1 MLSPV
6 FHTKER
12 TAMEVKDW
20 SYEEFP
26 EFSREVAGAR
36 RVSTT
41 GDEMGVELLRDVVYA
56 TRETGDLH
64 LQILLPATRELTRA
78 RRAIAAAGGE
88 ARAASFPCLVYVQG
102 SAWKKQNCMRDLPQ
116 LARLAARGVVVA
128 VVEYRDS
135 SVAVHPAQVEDTLD
149 AVRFMVA
156 NAKRYDVS
164 AKKIVLG
171 GNSSGG
177 HTAMYACVARDVD
190 GEALLPT
197 CVRGVID
204 WYGAVSLMHE
214 DGYPSTANTL
224 TAESP
229 EGMLMGGVDLRDH
242 DDLRRIASVTEHV
255 SADAPL
261 PPALIVHGTKDRT
274 VNCELSA
281 ELHERLRAC
290 GHDSEL
296 VLVEGADH
304 GGCEFFRD
312 DLVDIYED
320 FIRRVTA

>member
-1 MLSPV
+1 
-6 FHTKER
+6 
-12 TAMEVKDW
+12 MEVKDW

-26 EFSREVAGAR
+26 AFSREVEGAR
-36 RVSTT
+36 RVATA
-41 GDEMGVELLRDVVYA
+41 GDEMGVELIGDVVYA

-64 LQILLPATRELTRA
+64 LQVLLPATRELTRA
-78 RRAIAAAGGE
+78 RKAIQAMGAQI
-88 ARAASFPCLVYVQG
+88 RAASFPCLVYVQG
-102 SAWKKQNCMRDLPQ
+102 SAWKKQNCVRDLPQ

-135 SVAVHPAQVEDTLD
+135 SVAAHPAQVADALE
-149 AVRFMVA
+149 AVRFMAA

-164 AKKIVLG
+164 PKKIVLG

-177 HTAMYACVARDVD
+177 HTAMYACVARDAD
-190 GEALLPT
+190 GKALLPA

-214 DGYPSTANTL
+214 DGYPTTTDTL

-229 EGMLMGGVDLRDH
+229 EGQLMGGVDLREH
-242 DDLRRIASVTEHV
+242 ADLRRIASVTEHI
-255 SADAPL
+255 SAEAPF
-261 PPALIVHGTKDRT
+261 PPVLVVHGTKDRT

-304 GGCEFFRD
+304 GGCEFFSD
-312 DLVDIYED
+312 ELVDIYEG

>member
-1 MLSPV
+1 
-6 FHTKER
+6 
-12 TAMEVKDW
+12 MEVRGW

-26 EFSREVAGAR
+26 EFTREVAGSR
-36 RVSTT
+36 SVPTV
-41 GDEMGVELLRDVVYA
+41 GDEMGVELISDVVYA
-56 TRETGDLH
+56 ERETGELH
-64 LQILLPATRELTRA
+64 LQVLLPATRELARA
-78 RRAIAAAGGE
+78 RRAIRAMGADI
-88 ARAASFPCLVYVQG
+88 RAASFPCLVYVQG
-102 SAWKKQNCMRDLPQ
+102 SAWKKQNCTRDLPQ
-116 LARLAARGVVVA
+116 LGRLAARGIVVA

-135 SVAVHPAQVEDTLD
+135 SLAPHPAQVEDALE
-149 AVRFMVA
+149 AVRFMAA

-177 HTAMYACVARDVD
+177 HTAAYACVARDAD
-190 GEALLPT
+190 GCALLPT

-214 DGYPSTANTL
+214 DGYPTTTNTL

-229 EGMLMGGVDLRDH
+229 EGRLMGGVDLH
-242 DDLRRIASVTEHV
+242 EHPELRRIASATEQV
-255 SADAPL
+255 SPETPM

-290 GHDSEL
+290 GHESEL

-304 GGCEFFRD
+304 GGPEFFCD
-312 DLVDIYED
+312 ELVDVYEG

>member
-1 MLSPV
+1 
-6 FHTKER
+6 
-12 TAMEVKDW
+12 MEVRDW

-26 EFSREVAGAR
+26 EFTREVAGAR
-36 RVSTT
+36 RVPTT
-41 GDEMGVELLRDVVYA
+41 GDEMGVELIRDVVYA
-56 TRETGDLH
+56 ERETGKLR
-64 LQILLPATRELTRA
+64 LQVLLPATRELTRA
-78 RRAIAAAGGE
+78 RQAIRSMGASI
-88 ARAASFPCLVYVQG
+88 RVASFPCLVYVQG
-102 SAWKKQNCMRDLPQ
+102 SAWKKQDCARGLPQ
-116 LARLAARGVVVA
+116 LARLAARGIVVA

-135 SVAVHPAQVEDTLD
+135 SLAPHPAQVEDALE
-149 AVRFMVA
+149 AVRFMAA

-177 HTAMYACVARDVD
+177 HTAVYACVARDAD
-190 GEALLPT
+190 GRPLLPT

-214 DGYPSTANTL
+214 DGYPTTTNTL

-229 EGMLMGGVDLRDH
+229 EGQLMGGVDLH
-242 DDLRRIASVTEHV
+242 EYPELRRIASATEQV
-255 SADAPL
+255 SPETPI

-281 ELHERLRAC
+281 ELYERLRAC

-304 GGCEFFRD
+304 GGPEFFRD
-312 DLVDIYED
+312 ELVDVYEG

>member
-1 MLSPV
+1 
-6 FHTKER
+6 
-12 TAMEVKDW
+12 MEVKDW

-26 EFSREVAGAR
+26 AFSREVEGAR
-36 RVSTT
+36 RVATA
-41 GDEMGVELLRDVVYA
+41 GDEMGVELIGDVVYA

-64 LQILLPATRELTRA
+64 LQVLLPATRELTRA
-78 RRAIAAAGGE
+78 RQAIKAMGAQI
-88 ARAASFPCLVYVQG
+88 RAASFPCLVYVQG
-102 SAWKKQNCMRDLPQ
+102 SAWKKQNCVRDLPQ

-135 SVAVHPAQVEDTLD
+135 SVAAHPAQVADALE
-149 AVRFMVA
+149 AVRFMAA

-164 AKKIVLG
+164 PKKIVLG

-177 HTAMYACVARDVD
+177 HTAMYACVARDAD
-190 GEALLPT
+190 GKPLLPA

-214 DGYPSTANTL
+214 DGYPTTLDTL

-229 EGMLMGGVDLRDH
+229 EGQLMGGVDLREH
-242 DDLRRIASVTEHV
+242 ADLRRIASVTEHV
-255 SADAPL
+255 CAEAPF

-304 GGCEFFRD
+304 GGCEFFYD
-312 DLVDIYED
+312 ELVDVYED
-320 FIRRVTA
+320 FIQRVTA